1 MIIEYFLI
9 DYFHSLSDELILTI
23 LKYLPRASLAAMAQV
38 CRRLRSLTY
47 VKYFSREIIFLCVF
61 VSYSNDP
68 SLWCR
73 VDMSRKHIESCY
85 LRDVLLRGTIILK
98 MYQTTVR

>member
-1 MIIEYFLI
+1 MIDFSLI
-9 DYFHSLSDELILTI
+9 RH
-23 LKYLPRASLAAMAQV
+23 
-38 CRRLRSLTY
+38 
-47 VKYFSREIIFLCVF
+47 
-61 VSYSNDP
+61 DP

-85 LRDVLLRGTIILK
+85 LRDVLLRGTIVLK

>member
-1 MIIEYFLI
+1 MFPPIGI
-9 DYFHSLSDELILTI
+9 DHFNTLSDELILSI
-23 LKYLPRASLAAMAQV
+23 LRYLPRSSLANMAQV
-38 CRRLRSLTY
+38 CRRLRSL
-47 VKYFSREIIFLCVF
+47 
-61 VSYSNDP
+61 SYDP

-73 VDMSRKHIESCY
+73 VDMSRKHLESCH